1 MRVLR
6 VIPDLQVGGVQ
17 RMLLRTLLALGPL
30 GVDAEVACLAAEPG
44 EMAPR
49 FVEAGIAVRCFGFR
63 SRLDPPALL
72 RLRAHIRRGAFGVV
86 HGHMYAANIAA
97 NIATIATPAAV
108 VNGYHSESPFSGAGQ
123 ARMALRTQRRVGAF
137 VAVSRAVA
145 DTLEQTGLPRER
157 LVVIHN
163 GIDEVPPFQPPPA
176 SGPLRLVW
184 AGRFVKQKRHDVML
198 EAFAQ
203 AVREGADAK
212 LVLVGAGPTMEKARA
227 QAQALGIAEHVTFA
241 GQQADVRPFLLAAH
255 AFLTCSEREGF
266 SNALLEAVAAGRGV
280 IASSIRAH
288 AELLSG
294 SGAGMLEELRAEA
307 FARRISELAANPAAA
322 LAMGEAA
329 HRLAARFTVAA
340 TAEKTAALYARLAAS
355 RST

>member
-17 RMLLRTLLALGPL
+17 RMLLRTLVALRPL
-30 GVDAEVACLAAEPG
+30 GVHAEVACLAAEPG

-49 FVEAGIAVRCFGFR
+49 FAEAGIPVRCFGFR
-63 SRLDPPALL
+63 SRLDPLALL
-72 RLRAHIRRGAFGVV
+72 RLRAHIRRGAFDVV

-97 NIATIATPAAV
+97 NLGTIATPAAV
-108 VNGYHSESPFSGAGQ
+108 VNGYHSESPFSGASQ
-123 ARMALRTQRRVGAF
+123 RRMALRTQRRVGAF

-145 DTLEQTGLPRER
+145 DTLGDAGLSRER

-163 GIDEVPPFQPPPA
+163 GIDEVPPFEPPPA
-176 SGPLRLVW
+176 GGALRLVW
-184 AGRFVKQKRHDVML
+184 VGRFVKQKRHDVML
-198 EAFAQ
+198 EAFAE
-203 AVREGADAK
+203 AIRGGADA
-212 LVLVGAGPTMEKARA
+212 LLTLVGEGPTMERVRE
-227 QAQALGIAEHVTFA
+227 QAAALGIAERVTFA
-241 GQQADVRPFLLAAH
+241 GQQEDVRPFLRTAH
-255 AFLTCSEREGF
+255 LFVTCSEREGF

-280 IASSIRAH
+280 LASGIDAH
-288 AELLSG
+288 AELLAG
-294 SGAGMLEELRAEA
+294 TGAGMLEEIRAEA
-307 FARRISELAANPAAA
+307 FARRIAQLAANPAET